1 MSQHGNYYD
10 NLRAEFMRNRFKAEV
25 LDSGHFFGLSEAK
38 FETMYYRY

>member
-1 MSQHGNYYD
+1 MSQHGNYYY

-38 FETMYYRY
+38 CETMYYQY